1 MKVPQAMVLTTAVSV
16 TGSNGGAVDDHHVE
30 EGLQLTQGLGHR
42 GRAEQLAG
50 VGRSRTRADK
60 GDVRRVRHLNFYESR
75 VTSADLVGVG
85 RCRLSAHS
93 VVVLPSRAVVAPNRL
108 VRSVTVTGGAQDFA
122 LYDRCHVRMRRP

>member
-16 TGSNGGAVDDHHVE
+16 TDSNGGAVDDHHVE

-75 VTSADLVGVG
+75 DNLRGPRRRRALQALGTFGGGPTIEGSGCAKSLGQIGHGHG
-85 RCRLSAHS
+85 RCTGL
-93 VVVLPSRAVVAPNRL
+93 RAV
-108 VRSVTVTGGAQDFA
+108 
-122 LYDRCHVRMRRP
+122 